1 MKKTLVTFLEHL
13 KRCLVFLH
21 SSLASC
27 SIPALFGL
35 KILAA
40 HSSSETQTP
49 SLWSGSKKITLITGV
64 RSPFFCAMLMFA
76 NGASFIGVGV
86 P

>member
-1 MKKTLVTFLEHL
+1 MKKPVTFLECS

-21 SSLASC
+21 SSLASR
-27 SIPALFGL
+27 SIPALFDL

-40 HSSSETQTP
+40 HSSSETQTQ
-49 SLWSGSKKITLITGV
+49 SQWSGSKKITSITAV
-64 RSPFFCAMLMFA
+64 RSQFFCAMLMFA